1 MAENP
6 SSDPARQRVAQ
17 IVVASTRAST
27 GVYPDRTGPI
37 IEDWLAE
44 QGFRVAERDVVA
56 DGPPVGA
63 AIRAAVYA
71 GVDLVLTTG
80 GTGLSPTDRT
90 PEETRPLLDVEI
102 PGLADAIRSAGLP
115 DVPTAVLSRGL
126 AGVAGTT
133 LVVNLPGSTGGV
145 RDGLSV
151 LSGVVHH
158 ALDQIRGG
166 DH

>member
-1 MAENP
+1 MAENTP
-6 SSDPARQRVAQ
+6 PDPARRRVAQ

-27 GVYPDRTGPI
+27 GIYPDRTGPI
-37 IEDWLAE
+37 IEDWLVE

-71 GVDLVLTTG
+71 GVDLVITTG

-102 PGLADAIRSAGLP
+102 PGLADAIRAAGLP
-115 DVPTAVLSRGL
+115 EVPTAVLSRGL
-126 AGVAGTT
+126 AGVAGAT

-145 RDGLSV
+145 RDGLTV
-151 LSGVVHH
+151 LTDVVHH